1 MNWELRGSNLP
12 SAFITGSTRGIGREI
27 ARQLV
32 ADGWSVAIHGRE
44 LADATAV
51 AQELGESAIPFGCD
65 LTNTEALGAA
75 LFDFS
80 KRNEGLD
87 ALIHSA
93 GIMKDAPLGLLSDEL
108 VSEVMEVNA
117 MSTLKIVQLSSRIMG
132 RRKSGAIVLINSVVG
147 LDGAPGQTLYS
158 MSKSA
163 LTGLVASAAKELGP
177 RGIRINAIAPGLIHT
192 DLISGLSDEVIL
204 KQTQRI
210 PLGRIGTP
218 TDVAPLVAFLVSDG
232 SRYIT
237 GQTIRIDG
245 GYSV

>member
-1 MNWELRGSNLP
+1 MP
-12 SAFITGSTRGIGREI
+12 SAFITGSTRGIGHEI

-32 ADGWSVAIHGRE
+32 ANGWTVAIHGRN
-44 LADATAV
+44 LIDSTAV
-51 AQELGESAIPFGCD
+51 AHELGSQAFPYGCEITD
-65 LTNTEALGAA
+65 TNALGEA

-87 ALIHSA
+87 AVIHSA

-108 VSEVMEVNA
+108 VSEVMEVNT

-177 RGIRINAIAPGLIHT
+177 RGIRINAIAPGLIRT
-192 DLISGLSDEVIL
+192 DLISGLSDGVIL
-204 KQTQRI
+204 EQTQRI
-210 PLGRIGTP
+210 PMGRTGTP

-232 SRYIT
+232 ARYIT
-237 GQTIRIDG
+237 GQTIRVDG